1 MIESSVIERQIND
14 WIKKIGCRNEIIE
27 MRSKEQGG
35 GIMSKKRKKLSLAAA
50 VCLWLSA
57 ACSLQVSAASLGQP
71 QVDTVPE

>member
-35 GIMSKKRKKLSLAAA
+35 GIMSKKRKKLSLVMGLGLPLAR
-50 VCLWLSA
+50 L
-57 ACSLQVSAASLGQP
+57 SLQCLV
-71 QVDTVPE
+71 